1 VNNPLLAAA
10 VAAALSLSPAVH
22 AASDDELAQIRLQL
36 QSLMQRVDRLEAE
49 NDTLQAENSQLK
61 RQAERV
67 GRQLDMHSS
76 ELARAA
82 DAPAPAAASAGW
94 SDRVKLQGD
103 ARYRHQ
109 RSDDESADAERE
121 EDLLRAR
128 ISLHA
133 EVNERITAGIG
144 IATSSAPGNPR
155 GGNVQLDGEF
165 SRKSLYLDFAYFDW
179 NVAGNAHLIGGKMKM
194 PFVRPAHSMFWDSD
208 INPEGLAVTYG
219 IGSSFASAWSF
230 WVEENVPSGT
240 NATSDDTRMYGLQLG
255 HRAHVG
261 RDDLT
266 IAASYYDLSAAK
278 GRRPF
283 YNGNASGNSLT
294 PAGDLAYDF
303 QVVGLMAE
311 YDTSLGHA
319 PLQVWADVAKNLDA
333 RYDTAYAMGMVV
345 GKASSPGTWET
356 GLSYQLIEKDAFFAQ
371 LIDSDFGGG
380 QSDSR
385 GWVLRTGYAPL
396 PNWVLNAT
404 YVKSRRNHDVGTRYD
419 FERLMLDFT
428 TRF

>member
-1 VNNPLLAAA
+1 VKNPLLVAA
-10 VAAALSLSPAVH
+10 VAAALSLGPAVH

-49 NDTLQAENSQLK
+49 NDELEAENSRLK
-61 RQAERV
+61 SQAERV
-67 GRQLDMHSS
+67 GRQLDVQSN

-82 DAPAPAAASAGW
+82 DTPVPVAAAGW
-94 SDRVKLQGD
+94 SDRVELEGD
-103 ARYRHQ
+103 VRYRHQ
-109 RSDDESADAERE
+109 RSDDESAGARRE

-128 ISLHA
+128 ILLEA

-155 GGNVQLDGEF
+155 GGNVQLDGAF

-194 PFVRPAHSMFWDSD
+194 PFARPAQSMFWDSD
-208 INPEGLAVTYG
+208 INPEGLAVTYR

-230 WVEENVPSGT
+230 WVEEDVPAGT
-240 NATSDDTRMYGLQLG
+240 AGTDDDTRMYGLQLG
-255 HRAHVG
+255 HRAHIG
-261 RDDLT
+261 RDDLL

-303 QVVGLMAE
+303 QVVGLMAQ

-319 PLQVWADVAKNLDA
+319 PLQVWADLAKNLDA

-345 GKASSPGTWET
+345 GKASSPGTWES

-371 LIDSDFGGG
+371 LIDADFGGG

-385 GWVLRTGYAPL
+385 GWVLRSGYAPL

-404 YVKSRRNHDVGTRYD
+404 YVKSHRNHDVGTRQGFD
-419 FERLMLDFT
+419 RLMLDFT